1 MGVPLPEP
9 AIALCRVDA
18 KLDLELVLLGRLRND
33 LHALVFRHRSSSPW
47 FILRR
52 YDSRPLRRSSMN
64 SGFEDDRSHD
74 FGGRVTAGAAPACDV
89 SCEFKVR
96 KSE

>member
-9 AIALCRVDA
+9 TIALCKVEA

-33 LHALVFRHRSSSPW
+33 LHALVFRHRSLSPP
-47 FILRR
+47 FIVRR
-52 YDSRPLRRSSMN
+52 YASKPLRRSSMN

-74 FGGRVTAGAAPACDV
+74 FGGRLAGGGAPACDV
-89 SCEFKVR
+89 RCE
-96 KSE
+96 